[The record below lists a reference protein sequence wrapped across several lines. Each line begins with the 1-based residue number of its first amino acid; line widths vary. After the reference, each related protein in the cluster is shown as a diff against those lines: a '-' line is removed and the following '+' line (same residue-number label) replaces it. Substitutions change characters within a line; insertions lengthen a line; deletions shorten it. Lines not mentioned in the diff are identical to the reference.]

1 MKSLT
6 YVRPKNKKNYPSS
19 LKKKKKIKN
28 KAKRKKKE
36 MGKKKK
42 KEKKIRGKRTAYRWD
57 IHFENEKVINL
68 EMWNDRIHISSL
80 GGTSESLYAV
90 LILFR
95 Y

>member
-42 KEKKIRGKRTAYRWD
+42 RKKNTRKKNGISVGYTFRKRKSD
-57 IHFENEKVINL
+57 KSGNVE
-68 EMWNDRIHISSL
+68 
-80 GGTSESLYAV
+80 
-90 LILFR
+90 
-95 Y
+95 